1 MAVPIMSDTAATMT
15 EELKDALAR
24 AGWKSGSFRGFL
36 RTSRAGIEFQVG
48 PARASRRAAEPDA
61 ETGLELRYHYKT
73 EQTEADGEVDL
84 PAHSDLAK
92 IEDAMTSIYL
102 RVHDKPD
109 ANRVFGNG
117 RRSSSGAARAVSG
130 PSAAAPTPSVYTSA
144 PSADPKAEAEEA
156 GQGAFDL

>member
-1 MAVPIMSDTAATMT
+1 MTMT

-36 RTSRAGIEFQVG
+36 RTSRAGIEFEVG
-48 PARASRRAAEPDA
+48 PARAASRRAGEPDPDL
-61 ETGLELRYHYKT
+61 GLELRYRYKT
-73 EQTEADGEVDL
+73 EQTQADGEVDL
-84 PAHSDLAK
+84 PPNADLAR

-117 RRSSSGAARAVSG
+117 RRSSATRVSA
-130 PSAAAPTPSVYTSA
+130 SASPPLA
-144 PSADPKAEAEEA
+144 PSAYTSPVSADPLADAEEA